1 MNIETFLQQLY
12 PALGGQANVGR
23 WQAGEGELCLIVKD
37 RSMVDLT
44 ALRGVPGVAAAELGR
59 NRLRVALQKDTQEEL
74 HMAKKKENYD
84 ELAKK
89 ILGLVGGEANI
100 ANVTHCIT
108 RLRFNLKDE
117 SKADTEAIKAT
128 PGVVGVTVANGQYQV
143 IIGAEVGQVYEKLTA
158 QLHSDLGGGAVPADD
173 GKKGSL
179 VSRLIDT
186 VTGIFTPIL
195 PPLTAAGM
203 LKAVLA
209 ILVAFKLVTSDSST
223 YQVVNF
229 MADATFYFLP
239 ILLANSAAKKLGC
252 NPFLAMM
259 LGGILIHPNFVSM
272 VASSQETGVAI
283 TIFGL
288 PIYNATYSSSVI
300 PILLGVLLM
309 SKIEPLANRYSPK
322 AIRFFTAPLITM
334 FIVGIATLCVLGPIG
349 YIISNFLAS
358 AINGLSN
365 IAPWLAPTVIG
376 TLLPFL
382 VMTGTHHALTPIGIN
397 NRMTIGFDT
406 IIYPGQLASNIA
418 QGAAALAV
426 SFKTKDLE
434 LKQLTSSTGITAVC
448 GITEPVLYGV
458 TMKIRTNMIAAMIG
472 GGVGGFF
479 MGLVNT
485 KNYSGGSPG
494 LLTLPSYIGLDA
506 PMSNFYFACAGAA
519 IAFVVGFAVSYIL
532 YKDPVKKDA

>member
-1 MNIETFLQQLY
+1 MNQEQFLQQVY
-12 PALGGQANVGR
+12 PYIGGQANVGR
-23 WQAGEGELCLIVKD
+23 WQASGDKLYITVKD
-37 RSMVDLT
+37 RSMVDL
-44 ALRGVPGVAAAELGR
+44 ASVRGVPGVAAAELGR
-59 NRLRVALQKDTQEEL
+59 SRLSITVQPDSQEEL
-74 HMAKKKENYD
+74 YMAKKGNYD

-89 ILGLVGGEANI
+89 IIALVGGEANI

-117 SKADTEAIKAT
+117 SKADTEAIRST
-128 PGVVGVTVANGQYQV
+128 PGVVGVTSANGQYQV
-143 IIGAEVGQVYEKLTA
+143 IIGAEVTQVYEKVAA
-158 QLHSDLGGGAVPADD
+158 QLHNLEGGSAAPA
-173 GKKGSL
+173 KQEGSF

-186 VTGIFTPIL
+186 ITGIFTPIL

-209 ILVAFKLVTSDSST
+209 ILVAFKLVDSASST

-252 NPFLAMM
+252 NPYLAMM

-272 VASSQETGVAI
+272 VTASKETGDAI
-283 TIFGL
+283 TVFGL

-309 SKIEPLANRYSPK
+309 SKVEPLANKFAPK
-322 AIRFFTAPLITM
+322 AVRFFTAPLITM
-334 FIVGIATLCVLGPIG
+334 LVVGIATLCVLGPIG
-349 YIISNFLAS
+349 YVISNILAS
-358 AINGLSN
+358 AINGLSA
-365 IAPWLAPTVIG
+365 IAPWLAPTIIG
-376 TLLPFL
+376 ALLPFL

-426 SFKTKDLE
+426 SFKTKNME
-434 LKQLTSSTGITAVC
+434 LKELTSSTGITAVC

-458 TMKIRTNMIAAMIG
+458 TMKIRTNMIAAMVG

-479 MGLVNT
+479 MGLMNT

-519 IAFVVGFAVSYIL
+519 IAFVVGFVVSFIL
-532 YKDPVKKDA
+532 YKDPVEDQENA